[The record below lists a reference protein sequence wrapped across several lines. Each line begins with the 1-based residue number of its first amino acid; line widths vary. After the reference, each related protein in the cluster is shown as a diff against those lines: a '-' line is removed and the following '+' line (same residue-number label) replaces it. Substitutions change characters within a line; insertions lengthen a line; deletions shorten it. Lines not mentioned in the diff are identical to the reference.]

1 VRCLTR
7 PSRFPF
13 FPWSV
18 RRLPVEPLHGR
29 AARLLLTPSALEELS
44 LEDAA
49 QVVGYMSLRGIEAGT
64 VFVREGQTEGSDHML
79 LVLEGDL
86 SVENSSLQ
94 DDDDHLVVRLL
105 GPGSLIVEL
114 GLLDGG
120 PASASCIAHSD
131 LLVAV
136 LAREHFLQLLSDE
149 PRVGARLLLAM
160 SKRMAPPRRGPT
172 RKPRVSAQVNKGR
185 GEGLPRWARAGEGD
199 GPRG

>member
-1 VRCLTR
+1 MSTDDFSELA
-7 PSRFPF
+7 
-13 FPWSV
+13 
-18 RRLPVEPLHGR
+18 LHER
-29 AARLLLTPSALEELS
+29 AARLLITPSALEELS

-94 DDDDHLVVRLL
+94 DDDDHLVVRL
-105 GPGSLIVEL
+105 PGTGRLIGEL

-120 PASASCIAHSD
+120 PRSASCIAHSD
-131 LLVAV
+131 LLVAL

-160 SKRMAPPRRGPT
+160 SKRMADTLRETT
-172 RKPRVSAQVNKGR
+172 RKLKLFAQMNKVLSEELSRV
-185 GEGLPRWARAGEGD
+185 ARAED
-199 GPRG
+199 EDWPRG